1 MKWDAYANRCRPGS
15 REFVLG
21 SHSLNHLQS
30 LSMAASSHSLSPTSP
45 VPRTIIVRVCQSR
58 WGHLHLL
65 CFKDTEEIKCTH
77 WYKRWKNYQ
86 RWHGKH
92 AACTASC
99 ITASHCARNPFHS
112 SSYPNM
118 DSVLNLHRLWPE
130 SHLSVKEGQGRA
142 TSSSAPSCCVL
153 RAGRCT
159 KPAGCGQSCRSL
171 RLEMTRRREIPQIH
185 WRAGKPDCK
194 LLTSATEPFLLW
206 AECLWGR
213 AQTVWDA
220 QSTSVRAKSLDPS
233 DTWWTSI
240 FLVQT

>member
-1 MKWDAYANRCRPGS
+1 MEKLPEMTWKACCLHRILYNRI
-15 REFVLG
+15 
-21 SHSLNHLQS
+21 
-30 LSMAASSHSLSPTSP
+30 T
-45 VPRTIIVRVCQSR
+45 
-58 WGHLHLL
+58 L
-65 CFKDTEEIKCTH
+65 C
-77 WYKRWKNYQ
+77 W
-86 RWHGKH
+86 
-92 AACTASC
+92 
-99 ITASHCARNPFHS
+99 NPFHS

-118 DSVLNLHRLWPE
+118 DSVLSLHRLWPAN
-130 SHLSVKEGQGRA
+130 HLSVKEGQGRA

-153 RAGRCT
+153 RVGRCT

-220 QSTSVRAKSLDPS
+220 QSTSVRAKSPDPS

-240 FLVQT
+240 FLGKDLAWNSVDKQSQTKNMHVC

>member
-1 MKWDAYANRCRPGS
+1 MEKLPEMTWKACCLHRILYNRI
-15 REFVLG
+15 
-21 SHSLNHLQS
+21 
-30 LSMAASSHSLSPTSP
+30 T
-45 VPRTIIVRVCQSR
+45 
-58 WGHLHLL
+58 L
-65 CFKDTEEIKCTH
+65 C
-77 WYKRWKNYQ
+77 W
-86 RWHGKH
+86 
-92 AACTASC
+92 
-99 ITASHCARNPFHS
+99 NPFHS

-118 DSVLNLHRLWPE
+118 DSVLNLHRLWPAN
-130 SHLSVKEGQGRA
+130 HLSVKEGQGRA
-142 TSSSAPSCCVL
+142 TSSSPPSCCVL
-153 RAGRCT
+153 RVGRCT

-220 QSTSVRAKSLDPS
+220 QSTSVRAKSPDPS

-240 FLVQT
+240 FLGTDLDWNSVDKQSQTKNMHVCLKFHAHIVTLVLWLH